1 MVGCGMRERGM
12 EHDPIYNLSDWISGD
27 AKQPRSRRL
36 QRRSVDQ
43 EFGLGYAK
51 DPREADG
58 CM

>member
-12 EHDPIYNLSDWISGD
+12 EHDSIYNLSDWMSGD

-51 DPREADG
+51 SE
-58 CM
+58 M